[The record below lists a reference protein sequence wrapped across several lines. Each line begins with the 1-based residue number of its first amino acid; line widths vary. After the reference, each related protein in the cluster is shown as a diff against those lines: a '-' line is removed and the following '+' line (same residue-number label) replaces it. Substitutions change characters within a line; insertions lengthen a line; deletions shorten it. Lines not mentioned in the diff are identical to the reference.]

1 MVKIP
6 CLQCKGAGSVPV
18 SLTRDGRVKKKE
30 HSRME
35 TGREEWEGS
44 DEGWGITINLK
55 ESMKPKQTEV
65 RHSKIE
71 SKE

>member
-1 MVKIP
+1 
-6 CLQCKGAGSVPV
+6 
-18 SLTRDGRVKKKE
+18 
-30 HSRME
+30 ME